1 MFDVW
6 RSRFDEPGALPSLLR
21 EGGPRSGGRVLTQIQ
36 NPIMSPFSHARKAPV
51 WCATSSDSEIGTQ
64 MMERTPPP
72 QAVPSLLS
80 VSAAALRFFA
90 VSTLRA
96 EKAHPF
102 AVVACYTA
110 LWTDL
115 FLPKN
120 QHTGPTT
127 DDGFHPASVEPY
139 IMQEEKDGWTAAF
152 SGKNSI
158 FLEKTTKI
166 FFNEKKEKSKN
177 ITP

>member
-1 MFDVW
+1 
-6 RSRFDEPGALPSLLR
+6 
-21 EGGPRSGGRVLTQIQ
+21 
-36 NPIMSPFSHARKAPV
+36 MSPFSHARKTPV
-51 WCATSSDSEIGTQ
+51 RCATSSDSEIGTQ

-80 VSAAALRFFA
+80 VSAAALRFLT

-110 LWTDL
+110 LRTDL

-120 QHTGPTT
+120 QHQATRRETLSDLNRT
-127 DDGFHPASVEPY
+127 RWHQ
-139 IMQEEKDGWTAAF
+139 MQGGRRRR
-152 SGKNSI
+152 SGATKGRWSFI
-158 FLEKTTKI
+158 VVRLSKPVHRTSCFYTKI
-166 FFNEKKEKSKN
+166 SK
-177 ITP
+177 IVPRRPAFYVRHRRRGRQMQGGWRES